1 MFSSCIVGFP
11 GGSVVKNLPINA
23 GALGSI
29 PGSRKSPGEGNGNQ
43 LQYSCLGN
51 PMDREAWR
59 PKVHGGLRESDRTE
73 RLSTHTWC
81 IVQLKCYFEFMIEVL
96 KNIKLPMQQISLKV
110 SQSSMSVLFNGT
122 QLHLEKMSL
131 LH

>member
-43 LQYSCLGN
+43 LQCSCLRN
-51 PMDREAWR
+51 PVNMGACKSMGSQRVQQDLATK
-59 PKVHGGLRESDRTE
+59 PQQ
-73 RLSTHTWC
+73 RL
-81 IVQLKCYFEFMIEVL
+81 
-96 KNIKLPMQQISLKV
+96 
-110 SQSSMSVLFNGT
+110 
-122 QLHLEKMSL
+122 
-131 LH
+131 